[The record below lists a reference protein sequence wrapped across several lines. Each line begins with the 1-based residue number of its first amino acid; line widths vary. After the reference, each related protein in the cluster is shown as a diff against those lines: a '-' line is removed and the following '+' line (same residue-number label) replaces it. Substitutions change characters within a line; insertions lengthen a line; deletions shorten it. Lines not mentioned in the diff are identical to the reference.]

1 MDKFREKLSTYDDFS
16 KSFKKYNKRVISE
29 LETALEKHVPKL
41 MKQLPSTFDYNLMPF
56 ADLTK
61 DEVQS
66 AAARSALRCKS
77 VATHPSGVSDA
88 CNADSDLLEA

>member
-41 MKQLPSTFDYNLMPF
+41 MKQLPGAKRM
-56 ADLTK
+56 
-61 DEVQS
+61 
-66 AAARSALRCKS
+66 
-77 VATHPSGVSDA
+77 H
-88 CNADSDLLEA
+88 